1 MYRTGDFLGVTAS
14 QATLHVTGLHN
25 SITLGEDQF
34 GEPLLAMSQR
44 VIFDRFR
51 RSAHVGYSPDRVRE
65 SDKPAGC
72 FVPKQ
77 TSHLHS

>member
-1 MYRTGDFLGVTAS
+1 
-14 QATLHVTGLHN
+14 
-25 SITLGEDQF
+25 
-34 GEPLLAMSQR
+34 MSQL

-51 RSAHVGYSPDRVRE
+51 RSAHVGYSPDRARE